1 MGKVSTT
8 AEASKNMRLSESIRR
23 KKYPQAIANWPAEE
37 RPREKLLFKG
47 PEFLSNAELLAIF
60 LRVGVKGKTA
70 IGLAQELLSRF
81 GSLRELYAAPLEELE
96 SVLGVGRAKVAQFK
110 AVVELSKRYLAEG
123 FQNRPYVESSDD
135 ILKLLYQEM
144 RDLDQEVFKVLL
156 LNGQNHVLRIDDL
169 LKGTLT
175 TTQIYPRE
183 VVKVALRHSAAAIVF
198 VHNHPSGVT
207 HPSEDDKRITRDL
220 VFACR
225 LMGIKVHDH
234 IIIGDNEKFSFADN
248 GLIEQ
253 YNKYFESRNVP

>member
-1 MGKVSTT
+1 MS
-8 AEASKNMRLSESIRR
+8 LSESKRR
-23 KKYPQAIANWPAEE
+23 KKYPQAIANWPVED

-47 PEFLSNAELLAIF
+47 AESLSNAELLAIF
-60 LRVGVKGKTA
+60 LRVGIKGKTA

-96 SVLGVGRAKVAQFK
+96 SVFGLGLAKVAQFK
-110 AVVELSKRYLAEG
+110 AVTELSKRYLAEG
-123 FQNRPYVESSDD
+123 LQNRPYVESSDD

-156 LNGQNHVLRIDDL
+156 LNGQNHVLRIEDVV
-169 LKGTLT
+169 KGTLT
-175 TTQIYPRE
+175 TAQIYPRE
-183 VVKVALRHSAAAIVF
+183 VVKVALRYSAAALVF
-198 VHNHPSGVT
+198 VHNHPSGAT
-207 HPSEDDKRITRDL
+207 QPSEDDKKITQDL

-253 YNKYFESRNVP
+253 YNKHFDSRNSP

>member
-1 MGKVSTT
+1 MGKVPTT
-8 AEASKNMRLSESIRR
+8 TEANKKMRLSESI
-23 KKYPQAIANWPAEE
+23 KKEKYPQAIANWPAEE

-47 PEFLSNAELLAIF
+47 AQSLSNAELLAIF

-96 SVLGVGRAKVAQFK
+96 SVLGVGRANVDQFK

-123 FQNRPYVESSDD
+123 FQNRPYVESSGD

-144 RDLDQEVFKVLL
+144 RDIDQEVFKVILL
-156 LNGQNHVLRIDDL
+156 TGQKHVLKMEEIS
-169 LKGTLT
+169 KGMLT
-175 TTQIYPRE
+175 TAQVYPRE
-183 VVKVALRHSAAAIVF
+183 VVKVALRHFAAALVF
-198 VHNHPSGVT
+198 VHNHPSGAAQ
-207 HPSEDDKRITRDL
+207 PSEDDKRITRDL

-234 IIIGDNEKFSFADN
+234 IIIGDNEKFSFADT

-253 YNKYFESRNVP
+253 YNKYFDSRNVP